1 MRGLGPTI
9 LGPLPDYVGTVH
21 NRAMTTA
28 PHAAPH
34 PGAPA
39 YGVDLVTFYHP
50 GFWGLEGE
58 DVSDATLAAHCAQ
71 DVTAT
76 WTRML
81 DALAAAGVTG
91 VEVTF
96 PPLDHASAVTAFGSG
111 AGVRE
116 AFAERG
122 LRIVSG
128 FVDGTRWDTL
138 EPAQAV
144 AEVATYLEFL
154 QTVGG
159 DVLVV
164 GSPMEIPD
172 GREIPTGAARTA
184 RLDAFAAAT
193 VAVAEAAAA
202 QGVRVAIHTESHSVT
217 VQADD
222 VRSVLATAD
231 RLSPAGVVVG
241 LCPDSAHLT
250 LSGVDPVALAAEF
263 ADRVFV
269 SHWKDATGAFPAERT
284 VAPGGSIHHL
294 HREYM
299 APLGSG
305 VVDWPGWAAV
315 MATTPTADLRLLELD
330 AAADPVSEL
339 LAARSVAARW

>member
-1 MRGLGPTI
+1 M
-9 LGPLPDYVGTVH
+9 H
-21 NRAMTTA
+21 NRAMTSSE
-28 PHAAPH
+28 PV
-34 PGAPA
+34 

-50 GFWGLEGE
+50 GFWGLPA
-58 DVSDATLAAHCAQ
+58 DAASDAELAAHCAQ

-81 DALAAAGVTG
+81 DALAQAGVTG

-96 PPLDHASAVTAFGSG
+96 PPLDHASAVAAFGSAEG
-111 AGVRE
+111 ARD
-116 AFAERG
+116 AFAARD

-128 FVDGTRWDTL
+128 FVNGTHWDTL
-138 EPAQAV
+138 TPEQAV
-144 AEVATYLEFL
+144 AEVRTYTEFL
-154 QTVGG
+154 ATVGG

-172 GREIPTGAARTA
+172 GTPAPTAAVRVERIEKFT
-184 RLDAFAAAT
+184 AAT

-202 QGVRVAIHTESHSVT
+202 QGIRVAIHTESHSVT

-222 VRSVLATAD
+222 VRTVLARAD
-231 RLSPAGVVVG
+231 ELSPEGVVVG

-250 LSGVDPVALAAEF
+250 LSGVDPVALAEEF

-269 SHWKDATGAFPAERT
+269 SHWKDATGPFPADRT
-284 VAPGGSIHHL
+284 VAPGQSIHHL

-299 APLGSG
+299 ASLGDG
-305 VVDWPGWAAV
+305 VVDWAGWARV
-315 MATTPTADLRLLELD
+315 MATTPTAGLRLLELD
-330 AAADPVSEL
+330 AAADPVTEL
-339 LAARSVAARW
+339 RAARRVATQW